1 MKTLIM
7 LCTYNERDNVRELIP
22 QLLSEVPQASIVVI
36 DDNSPDG
43 TGQTVLDLQQHY
55 PAVHL
60 LHRPAKLGLGS
71 ATLAGLHYAIE
82 HHFDCVV
89 NMDADFSH
97 PPACVPRLLAALQT
111 CDVAIA
117 SRYVPGGGVQ
127 GWSLRRKLMSWS
139 INFWARLMLGLRTRD
154 NSGSFRCYRV
164 SLLQRIDWTRIRATG
179 YAIQEEILFRC
190 RQVEGKMQE
199 IPFFFEDRRY
209 GTTKIN
215 LRECWTAVWVIFR
228 LGLEKHP
235 AAQDPATSSRQHNL

>member
-7 LCTYNERDNVRELIP
+7 LCTYNERDNVKELIP
-22 QLLSEVPQASIVVI
+22 QLLSLMPQASIVVI

-43 TGQTVLDLQQHY
+43 TGQIVEQLRTSY
-55 PAVHL
+55 PSVHL
-60 LHRPAKLGLGS
+60 LHRPHKQGLGT
-71 ATLAGLHYAIE
+71 ATIAGFRYAIE
-82 HHFDCVV
+82 QGFDYLL

-97 PPACVPRLLAALQT
+97 PPKYVPMLFEAVQT
-111 CDVAIA
+111 CDVSIA
-117 SRYVPGGGVQ
+117 SRYVRGGGVM
-127 GWSLRRKLMSWS
+127 GWTLRRKLMSWL
-139 INFWARLMLGLRTRD
+139 INFWARRLLGLKTKD

-164 SLLQRIDWTRIRATG
+164 SLLQKADWTKVLATG

-190 RQVEGKMQE
+190 RRVGGRMLE

-228 LGLEKHP
+228 LGMQRIADSP
-235 AAQDPATSSRQHNL
+235 ASGVPVRGDDH